1 VAVAVRRRKT
11 LLRVTVGGSIGIVVF
26 LTALHLARKK
36 FVSTS
41 VKQGFN
47 SQVSGIIFDT
57 LLRFLKDGLWLVLAI
72 LLVASVVLWF
82 VGPARYA
89 VALRSQIAR
98 AWQWL
103 ARNATQLTS
112 KEHTDGASPATQR
125 SAGWIREHRT
135 GLRLLGAL
143 VAGLFIVFNGS
154 LTFWGALVTLLILA
168 AYLGL
173 LQLVVIWAERISGGT
188 DAAISGGV
196 TDAGGAS
203 VGSGRQR

>member
-1 VAVAVRRRKT
+1 
-11 LLRVTVGGSIGIVVF
+11 
-26 LTALHLARKK
+26 
-36 FVSTS
+36 
-41 VKQGFN
+41 VKEGFN

-72 LLVASVVLWF
+72 LVVASVVLWF

-89 VALRSQIAR
+89 VALRHQIAR
-98 AWQWL
+98 AWGWL
-103 ARNATQLTS
+103 ARNARQLTS
-112 KEHTDGASPATQR
+112 KEHTEGASPAAQR

-154 LTFWGALVTLLILA
+154 LTFWGALATLLILA

-173 LQLVVIWAERISGGT
+173 LQLVVIWAERIGGGT
-188 DAAISGGV
+188 GAAAAGVV
-196 TDAGGAS
+196 TDSQAAT
-203 VGSGRQR
+203 VGSNRPS